1 MDAASRCCSCR
12 QWGTVRMVCRTRMH
26 TALTGAREGRQTLR
40 CWDVVGCGKLCCVV
54 EPALPFEWLVGGQGL
69 QHSGCTDVGVG
80 KYLCIAGWRACG
92 STVSCMQPCSTA
104 SLLGWPGPLRF
115 PCPIGLCAYR
125 SCSSMQLVGQGF
137 WPCFCRGSCR
147 GACCLGWPGCV
158 PGTYTSYTSV
168 VFGCRCWDLF
178 CKGFENILLIASN
191 STGGGSLLCALPC
204 CHST

>member
-1 MDAASRCCSCR
+1 MLCCVSRGQTVSQAVEMLLTDAGGMDAASRCCSCR

-40 CWDVVGCGKLCCVV
+40 CWGVVGCGKLCCVV
-54 EPALPFEWLVGGQGL
+54 EPALPFEWLVGGEGL

-125 SCSSMQLVGQGF
+125 SCSSMQLVGQGVSGHVF
-137 WPCFCRGSCR
+137 V
-147 GACCLGWPGCV
+147 GAAAAGRAV
-158 PGTYTSYTSV
+158 
-168 VFGCRCWDLF
+168 
-178 CKGFENILLIASN
+178 
-191 STGGGSLLCALPC
+191 
-204 CHST
+204 